1 VRRVSGNLAGKP
13 ANAAPGTRSDDMDQR
28 RRKFLQAAGVAAVA
42 AVGGARVAAAE
53 APKAAPKGPPQKGL
67 ARGLTL
73 LHLRHGDGHRL
84 AVKTPQGLLD
94 VVEASAILGLGAPAT
109 IDDLLQNEDGPRL
122 NALVAAALQS
132 RPAARAFRPEQGAAY
147 GPIVTR
153 PEKIVCMGHN
163 YRKHVEEVKAPM
175 PKVPVLFSK
184 FNTALNHHLG
194 TVKLPTEV
202 AVKFDHE
209 VELVLVVG
217 RTARNVAEAEA
228 LGYLAGYATGNDFTA
243 RDLQYDTGGQWLSG
257 KALDGFAPV
266 GPYLVTADQVDP
278 DNLKIE
284 CRVNGETRQSSST
297 ADFIFNTRKM
307 VSYIS
312 RLFTLK
318 PGDIIYTGTPSG
330 VIAGKPKD
338 QQVWLK
344 AGDEVACSLEGLG
357 ELRFTLA

>member
-1 VRRVSGNLAGKP
+1 
-13 ANAAPGTRSDDMDQR
+13 MDHG
-28 RRKFLQAAGVAAVA
+28 RRKFLQAAGVAGATVA
-42 AVGGARVAAAE
+42 LGGPRAAAAE
-53 APKAAPKGPPQKGL
+53 GPRSAAPDPATPRGL

-73 LHLRHGDGHRL
+73 LHARHGDGHRL
-84 AVKTPQGLLD
+84 AVKTPQGVLD

-109 IDDLLQNEDGPRL
+109 IDDLLQGEDGPRL
-122 NALVAAALQS
+122 NALVAAALKS
-132 RPAARAFRPEQGAAY
+132 KAAARAFRPEQGVAY

-217 RTARNVAEAEA
+217 RTARNVPESEA
-228 LGYLAGYATGNDFTA
+228 LGCLAGYATGDDFTA

-257 KALDGFAPV
+257 KALDGFGPV
-266 GPYLVTADQVDP
+266 GPL
-278 DNLKIE
+278 
-284 CRVNGETRQSSST
+284 
-297 ADFIFNTRKM
+297 
-307 VSYIS
+307 
-312 RLFTLK
+312 
-318 PGDIIYTGTPSG
+318 PGDGRPGGSG
-330 VIAGKPKD
+330 QPEDRVPGQRRDPPVLEHLRLHLRDPKD
-338 QQVWLK
+338 
-344 AGDEVACSLEGLG
+344 G
-357 ELRFTLA
+357 ELHLAPLHAQAG

>member
-1 VRRVSGNLAGKP
+1 
-13 ANAAPGTRSDDMDQR
+13 MDQGR
-28 RRKFLQAAGVAAVA
+28 RQFLQVAG
-42 AVGGARVAAAE
+42 AAAATAVVGTGSAAAAD
-53 APKAAPKGPPQKGL
+53 APKSAAKGAPTPKGL
-67 ARGLTL
+67 AKGLTL
-73 LHLRHGDGHRL
+73 LHLRHGDGVRL
-84 AVKTPQGLLD
+84 GVKTAQGVLD
-94 VVEASAILGLGAPAT
+94 VVEASALLGLGAPAT
-109 IDDLLQNEDGPRL
+109 IDALLQEEDGPRL
-122 NALVAAALQS
+122 NALVSAALKS
-132 RPAARAFRPEQGAAY
+132 KAAARAFRGEEGLAY

-184 FNTALNHHLG
+184 FNTALNHHQG

-202 AVKFDHE
+202 ATRFDHE

-217 RTARNVAEAEA
+217 RTAHDVPEAEA
-228 LGYLAGYATGNDFTA
+228 LAYLAGYATGNDFTA
-243 RDLQYDTGGQWLSG
+243 RDLQYETGGQWLSG
-257 KALDGFAPV
+257 KSLDGFAPV

-284 CRVNGETRQSSST
+284 CRINGETRQSSST
-297 ADFIFNTRKM
+297 SDFIFNTRKM

-312 RLFTLK
+312 RLFTLR

-330 VIAGKPKD
+330 VISGKPKD

-357 ELRFTLA
+357 ELRFTLT